1 MKLCTCCGEKKS
13 VFIDLG
19 IQPYANKYPLSHDIQ
34 KEFLNNLTILI
45 CENCFSCTTESIAPR
60 DEMFEE
66 YFYLS
71 SVNKELVNHFNNFA
85 KTIPKGSSVLDIGSN
100 DGILLKPLIENGV
113 NALGIDPSENVG
125 ELANKNGLKTI
136 IGFFDENNT
145 KKIKNEYG
153 KFDYV
158 VASSIFTHVEEP
170 HSFISNLN
178 EVLEEDGY
186 FILEIEY
193 IRNIVSNI
201 EFERFYFDR
210 PFYYSIKGIK
220 TIFEK
225 YNLFINK
232 IEEINPHGG
241 SLRFYIS
248 KSKET
253 SNKIE
258 HLIEQESK
266 FFKRNLNNKFKSL
279 AINEADKL
287 KEFLKNKKRE
297 GKKVIGFGCPA
308 RFSTITN
315 FVNIDSELLP
325 FVVDDS
331 PIKQGKLSPGKHVP
345 IVSRNFLK
353 DFKPDVIIVFAYEYF
368 DSIYEFTS
376 QFGAE
381 HYKPIPLTKLEK
393 SYESNN

>member
-1 MKLCTCCGEKKS
+1 MTQ
-13 VFIDLG
+13 I
-19 IQPYANKYPLSHDIQ
+19 
-34 KEFLNNLTILI
+34 
-45 CENCFSCTTESIAPR
+45 
-60 DEMFEE
+60 
-66 YFYLS
+66 
-71 SVNKELVNHFNNFA
+71 
-85 KTIPKGSSVLDIGSN
+85 
-100 DGILLKPLIENGV
+100 
-113 NALGIDPSENVG
+113 
-125 ELANKNGLKTI
+125 
-136 IGFFDENNT
+136 
-145 KKIKNEYG
+145 
-153 KFDYV
+153 
-158 VASSIFTHVEEP
+158 
-170 HSFISNLN
+170 
-178 EVLEEDGY
+178 LEEDGN

-193 IRNIVSNI
+193 IKNIVSNI

-210 PFYYSIKGIK
+210 PFYYSIRGIQ

-253 SNKIE
+253 SNEIE
-258 HLIEQESK
+258 HLLEQESK
-266 FFKRNLNNKFKSL
+266 FFKSNINNKFQSL

-287 KEFLKNKKRE
+287 KKFLKNKKKE

-381 HYKPIPLTKLEK
+381 HFKPIPLTKLEK
-393 SYESNN
+393 TYESNN